1 VQNPPLCA
9 CVVTHSLIHNICIL
23 LYYTVRSSWNNNDN
37 NGGDKRRGVAEI
49 NAAFEVCLHNDGKI
63 VVVTNKGGID
73 KRVAVVVGAT
83 LSIEEDTVVVVV
95 IEDTVVVLAA
105 AAILGDRVVVVVIVH
120 GDIDNQ
126 FLNKCGEDLIM
137 TRLLTCMCSG

>member
-1 VQNPPLCA
+1 
-9 CVVTHSLIHNICIL
+9 
-23 LYYTVRSSWNNNDN
+23 VRSSWNNNDN

-73 KRVAVVVGAT
+73 KRVVVVVGAT
-83 LSIEEDTVVVVV
+83 LSIEEDTVVVV
-95 IEDTVVVLAA
+95 IEDTV
-105 AAILGDRVVVVVIVH
+105 AILGDRVVVVIVH

-137 TRLLTCMCSG
+137 TCLLTWISSE